1 MAEIPLAKA
10 IESLREQLG
19 EAMVAGQGKP
29 LQFTL
34 KEIHLELTVA
44 ITKSGEGTAQ
54 VGLWNILTLGSKGDY
69 NKATTHTQCKRDF
82 PGEKGDN
89 FGVSKRPATLVSD
102 RNAW

>member
-19 EAMVAGQGKP
+19 EAMVAGLGKP

-69 NKATTHTQCKRDF
+69 NKATTHTLTI
-82 PGEKGDN
+82 
-89 FGVSKRPATLVSD
+89 TLMPHLAGQPTQEGIDVADHGSEPVE
-102 RNAW
+102 